1 MSTFIIIFSLLA
13 IGFLIGYVYTSYS
26 LTDKYNQ
33 KFRDF
38 VDLLHRNKKIT
49 DEEKFF
55 FDEMLKKKENVKLI
69 KKKDK
74 EKTKEKAKEKQ
85 SKK

>member
-1 MSTFIIIFSLLA
+1 MSAFITIMGLVAL
-13 IGFLIGYVYTSYS
+13 GFFVGYIYTYLS

-38 VDLLHRNKKIT
+38 VDLLHKNKKIT

-69 KKKDK
+69 KKKEK
-74 EKTKEKAKEKQ
+74 EKRKEKIN
-85 SKK
+85 

>member
-1 MSTFIIIFSLLA
+1 MSAFIIVVSLIS
-13 IGFLIGYVYTSYS
+13 IGFMIGYVYTYLS

-38 VDLLHRNKKIT
+38 VDLLHKNKKIS

-69 KKKDK
+69 KKKEKEKNK
-74 EKTKEKAKEKQ
+74 EKTNERIN
-85 SKK
+85 

>member
-1 MSTFIIIFSLLA
+1 MSAFITIMGLMA
-13 IGFLIGYVYTSYS
+13 IGFFIGYIYTYLS

-33 KFRDF
+33 KFKDF
-38 VDLLHRNKKIT
+38 VDLLHKNKKIT

-69 KKKDK
+69 KKKEK
-74 EKTKEKAKEKQ
+74 EKTKEK
-85 SKK
+85 